1 MQRLHPTKELLLMTV
16 VKLLE
21 TKTPEE
27 LNSDEVLEL
36 SGVSK
41 GSLYHHYQDFPEL
54 IEEALVFRFGQFV
67 DRSVSMLT
75 TAMTSSRSREQLLQ
89 QVKEVTKVTQS
100 EALKANRFERVGAID
115 KAIRQERMAKK
126 LGEEQ
131 ERLTQA
137 LADLFR
143 ESVEKGFGDPTIDPR
158 AVSIMVQAYTLG
170 KVVDDFT
177 PNHVDPDKW
186 TDLIDLILERVFFTR
201 G

>member
-16 VKLLE
+16 VKLLD

-27 LNSDEVLEL
+27 LNSDEVLEI

-41 GSLYHHYQDFPEL
+41 GSLYHHFEDFPEL

-75 TAMTSSRSREQLLQ
+75 AAMTSSRSREQLLQ

-115 KAIRQERMAKK
+115 KAIRQKRMAKK

-143 ESVEKGFGDPTIDPR
+143 ESVEKGFGDPAIDPR
-158 AVSIMVQAYTLG
+158 AVSILVQAYTLG

-177 PNHVDPDKW
+177 PNQVDPDKW
-186 TDLIDLILERVFFTR
+186 TDLIDLILEKVLFTR

>member
-1 MQRLHPTKELLLMTV
+1 MTRLHPTKELLLMTV
-16 VKLLE
+16 VKLLDA
-21 TKTPEE
+21 KTPEE
-27 LNSDEVLEL
+27 LNSDEVLEI
-36 SGVSK
+36 SAVSK

-75 TAMTSSRSREQLLQ
+75 AAITSSRSRQQLID
-89 QVKEVTKVTQS
+89 QVKEVTKLTQS

-115 KAIRQERMAKK
+115 KAIRQERMARK

-131 ERLTQA
+131 ERLTHA

-143 ESVEKGFGDPTIDPR
+143 ESVAKGFGDPALDPR

-177 PNHVDPDKW
+177 PNHVDPEKW
-186 TDLIDLILERVFFTR
+186 TALIDLILEKVFFTR